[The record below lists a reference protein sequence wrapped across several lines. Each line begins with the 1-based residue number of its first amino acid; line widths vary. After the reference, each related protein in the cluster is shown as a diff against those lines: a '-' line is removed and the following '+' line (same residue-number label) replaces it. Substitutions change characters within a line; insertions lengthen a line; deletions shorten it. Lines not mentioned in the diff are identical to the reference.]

1 MNNGP
6 MQTRILLM
14 VLFSV
19 CSAAALFGQSVADLA
34 RQERER
40 VARQGKP
47 AKVYT
52 NDDIQSSA
60 PTAPTAAP
68 RPADS
73 KPEAE
78 GSATE
83 PAGKPGEEPAAEDKT
98 TGAPAKG
105 AEGKPGEDKTAAPP
119 PDPEKERAE
128 LEKQYRDRFAKLRE
142 SLAYEEKKLDVLQR
156 ELNLAQTQFYSDPN
170 AALREQT
177 FRTEIN
183 QRTQEIERQRATV
196 ANAKQAIADLE
207 EELRKK
213 GLPPGWAR

>member
-1 MNNGP
+1 VHNGP
-6 MQTRILLM
+6 MQLRILLM
-14 VLFSV
+14 VLFSLG
-19 CSAAALFGQSVADLA
+19 SAAALFGQSVADLA

-52 NDDIQSSA
+52 NEDVQSSA
-60 PTAPTAAP
+60 PAPK
-68 RPADS
+68 PAQK

-78 GSATE
+78 GAAET
-83 PAGKPGEEPAAEDKT
+83 PAKPGEEPAGESKQAG
-98 TGAPAKG
+98 TGAPSKG
-105 AEGKPGEDKTAAPP
+105 AEGKPGEDKTAVPP

-128 LEKQYRDRFAKLRE
+128 LEKQYRERFAKLRE
-142 SLAYEEKKLDVLQR
+142 SLAYEEKKLDVFQR

-170 AALREQT
+170 AALHEQT

-196 ANAKQAIADLE
+196 TKAKQAIDDLE